1 MSHCSQK
8 RWQMLQPQSSGGC
21 WTHVW
26 EYEELP
32 VFRQPDTFVQP
43 TWGHLL
49 KVLQEMHSKAVLQYT
64 SYKLHFTVFII
75 NKFFLVSAS
84 LLFSNH
90 LHYCCYEVNYPF
102 LLYIF
107 LLSVSIFDFGSSPPL
122 SLSRRLNTAS
132 VGGCVTECSP
142 PLLLFCWH
150 LLLNNSNALWS
161 TGIYSLFNSVLASM
175 PVAVGRQ
182 ANRWCIKKLTAVK
195 YPLTI
200 SSPR

>member
-84 LLFSNH
+84 LLFFFLQPPTLLLLWSELSFLA
-90 LHYCCYEVNYPF
+90 LHFSSFCFDLWFWLQSSSLSQQKAEHCFSWRLCYRMFSTPSA
-102 LLYIF
+102 LL
-107 LLSVSIFDFGSSPPL
+107 LASPPKQFQC
-122 SLSRRLNTAS
+122 SLKHR
-132 VGGCVTECSP
+132 
-142 PLLLFCWH
+142 H
-150 LLLNNSNALWS
+150 L
-161 TGIYSLFNSVLASM
+161 
-175 PVAVGRQ
+175 
-182 ANRWCIKKLTAVK
+182 
-195 YPLTI
+195 
-200 SSPR
+200 